1 MSRVR
6 VLVVDDSPTMRGI
19 ISAVLR
25 SDPEIDVVA
34 TASDAYAARDAM
46 VEHEPDVVTLDF
58 EMPGMDG
65 LSFLQRIM
73 ERRPTP
79 VIMISSAAN
88 KNGADL
94 AIAALSHGAAECIPK
109 PGPEEGLT
117 GFEELAELVK
127 SAANSGNNR
136 RGQKRSLSRAQKD
149 YRPGNR
155 IVAIG
160 ASTGGVE
167 ALTTVLSGFP
177 ENCPPTVIVQHMP
190 PNFTKSFSE
199 RLNSLCNPV
208 VSEAQDGDVLKQGH
222 VYLAPGGDTHLMVR
236 GRETLKCKLVQTQKV
251 SGHRPSVDVLF
262 RSVAEAVDARGIGVI
277 LTGMGADGA
286 VGLLEIRERG
296 GMTFGQNKSSCVIY
310 GMPRVAQEIGAVQR
324 QFPLV
329 RMSEEILRAS
339 SANGVD
345 KHAG

>member
-117 GFEELAELVK
+117 GFAELAELVK
-127 SAANSGNNR
+127 SAAISGNNR
-136 RGQKRSLSRAQKD
+136 RGQQRSLSRAQKD